1 MRIRSVEELVR
12 LYRERADL
20 PYGLEGVTQLQHALQ
35 GAHLSR
41 REGHRRELVV
51 ATLFHD
57 VGHLLGR
64 LDDNPAERG
73 IDDRHEVSGGRIL
86 AALFGEAI
94 AQPTRL
100 HVAAKRYLCAVEP
113 DYFAGLSGDSVRSL
127 ALQGGPMSA
136 AECAA
141 FETEPG
147 WEDAL
152 RVRRWD
158 DRAKD
163 PAAVV
168 PGLDAYLDDVA
179 ACAKAA

>member
-1 MRIRSVEELVR
+1 MKIRSTDELVR

-20 PYGLEGVTQLQHALQ
+20 PYGLTDVTQLQHALQ
-35 GAHLSR
+35 GAHLARS
-41 REGHRRELVV
+41 EGHRPELVV

-64 LDDNPAERG
+64 LNDNPAERG

-86 AALFGEAI
+86 AALFGDEI

-100 HVAAKRYLCAVEP
+100 HVAAKRYLCATEA
-113 DYFAGLSGDSVRSL
+113 DYFGRLSPDSVRSL
-127 ALQGGPMSA
+127 ELQGGPMSE

-141 FETEPG
+141 FRAEPG

-152 RVRRWD
+152 LVRRWD

-163 PAAVV
+163 PHAMV
-168 PGLDAYLDDVA
+168 PGLDAYLPDIA
-179 ACAKAA
+179 ACARAA

>member
-1 MRIRSVEELVR
+1 MKIRSVEELVR
-12 LYRERADL
+12 LYRERAGL
-20 PYGLEGVTQLQHALQ
+20 PYGLTAVTQLEHALQ
-35 GAHLSR
+35 GAHLARS
-41 REGHRRELVV
+41 EGHRRELVV

-64 LDDNPAERG
+64 LNDNPAERG

-86 AALFGEAI
+86 DALFGAEV

-113 DYFAGLSGDSVRSL
+113 DYFGRLAPDSVRSL
-127 ALQGGPMSA
+127 ELQGGPMNPD
-136 AECAA
+136 ECAA
-141 FETEPG
+141 FRAEPG

-152 RVRRWD
+152 LVRRWD
-158 DRAKD
+158 DRAKEPGAD
-163 PAAVV
+163 V
-168 PGLDAYLDDVA
+168 PGIDAYLDDIA